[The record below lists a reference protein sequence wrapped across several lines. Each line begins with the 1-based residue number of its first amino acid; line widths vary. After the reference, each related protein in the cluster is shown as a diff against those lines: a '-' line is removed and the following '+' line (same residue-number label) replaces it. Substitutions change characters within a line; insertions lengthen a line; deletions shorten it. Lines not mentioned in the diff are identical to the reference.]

1 MKISMYTLSVE
12 SFIHGLTQLSGL
24 LDKAV
29 AYAESKKFDPTILAN
44 SRLAPDMLPLIR
56 QVQIASDTSKGAAAR
71 LTGQEPPKFEDNEKT
86 IPELKER
93 IAKTIDY
100 LRSVPASAFEGAEDR
115 DIRIPLRD
123 RTLEMKGL
131 KYLQLWAIPNFYFHV
146 TTTYAILRHNGVDI
160 GKRDYLG
167 PV

>member
-1 MKISMYTLSVE
+1 MKISMYTMSVE

-29 AYAESKKFDPTILAN
+29 AYAESKKFDPTVLAN
-44 SRLAPDMLPLIR
+44 SRLAPDMLPLTR
-56 QVQIASDTSKGAAAR
+56 QVQIATDVSKGAAAR
-71 LTGQEPPKFEDNEKT
+71 LAGQEPPKFEDNEKT
-86 IPELKER
+86 IPELKQR
-93 IAKTIDY
+93 IAKTIDF
-100 LRSVPASAFEGAEDR
+100 LKSVPASAFEGAEDR

-123 RTLEMKGL
+123 HTLEMKGL
-131 KYLQLWAIPNFYFHV
+131 KYLQLWAVPNFYFHV

-167 PV
+167 PI